1 MFIDTN
7 DVGRKAPK
15 TKAFRSSPEVVRDT
29 SIAAFES
36 HDEATTREEDKIYC
50 FVRNAGGATCYEVE
64 QALKMLHQTASARIA
79 HLSAKGWLR
88 DTGERRPTGT
98 GRKAIVWGVA

>member
-1 MFIDTN
+1 MIIDTS
-7 DVGRKAPK
+7 DAARKALK
-15 TKAFRSSPEVVRDT
+15 KKAFRSSPCELRDT
-29 SIAAFES
+29 SVAAFES

-98 GRKAIVWGVA
+98 GR